1 MNPTLLRL
9 TLKPALAL
17 ALTAAAW
24 PVAAQTSD
32 IEAVRAATAKL
43 IAQLVDQGVL
53 APDKGEALLT
63 EVIRPAAAS
72 SGGAAAAGAV
82 AGAAAGTVRVPYIPE
97 FVRKEL
103 KDEIRL
109 ELAAQAFRE
118 GWTGPGSVPSW
129 ARSLEWEGDL
139 RLRGQF
145 DSFPDNN
152 ATQVSVNDTNRTRS
166 LQLSNTSEDRTRLRF
181 RGRIGLNAKIDNNWS
196 GGVRLTTGSS
206 TDPLSANQTLG
217 NFNNR
222 YTVLIDRAFIRSR
235 YGEDFNVVGGR
246 FANPWFGTDMMWAN
260 DLSFDGIVGQWT
272 PRINSDIRGFL
283 TLAALPI
290 QEVEL
295 ASADKWLFGAQ
306 IGATKLGS
314 PSSYGAKVGLGYFK
328 YSNMLGKVS
337 PPGSTKYEY
346 TAPAFAQKGN
356 SYYNIS
362 SDAARP
368 LLGLAA
374 EYRILNLTA
383 QADFP
388 SYAGK
393 RVIVTGDFASNLGF
407 DKADVSARTGV
418 NVQEETAAY
427 HLRVAFGDAEVK
439 ALNQWQVAM
448 AYKRIEQDALL
459 DAFTDSDFRLG
470 GTNSKGY
477 ILSGSYGLAKNT
489 AASLRYFSGD
499 AVSGAP
505 FSVDVL
511 QVDLNVR
518 F

>member
-1 MNPTLLRL
+1 
-9 TLKPALAL
+9 
-17 ALTAAAW
+17 
-24 PVAAQTSD
+24 
-32 IEAVRAATAKL
+32 
-43 IAQLVDQGVL
+43 
-53 APDKGEALLT
+53 
-63 EVIRPAAAS
+63 
-72 SGGAAAAGAV
+72 
-82 AGAAAGTVRVPYIPE
+82 
-97 FVRKEL
+97 
-103 KDEIRL
+103 
-109 ELAAQAFRE
+109 
-118 GWTGPGSVPSW
+118 
-129 ARSLEWEGDL
+129 
-139 RLRGQF
+139 
-145 DSFPDNN
+145 
-152 ATQVSVNDTNRTRS
+152 
-166 LQLSNTSEDRTRLRF
+166 
-181 RGRIGLNAKIDNNWS
+181 
-196 GGVRLTTGSS
+196 
-206 TDPLSANQTLG
+206 
-217 NFNNR
+217 
-222 YTVLIDRAFIRSR
+222 
-235 YGEDFNVVGGR
+235 
-246 FANPWFGTDMMWAN
+246 
-260 DLSFDGIVGQWT
+260 
-272 PRINSDIRGFL
+272 
-283 TLAALPI
+283 
-290 QEVEL
+290 
-295 ASADKWLFGAQ
+295 
-306 IGATKLGS
+306 
-314 PSSYGAKVGLGYFK
+314 VGLGYFK